1 MALFHFE
8 IKSDKRKSG
17 NRTSAKEHVTY
28 IDREGKYRDIDQRD
42 LEKIAT
48 ENIISGTA
56 STKPKPGKELL
67 LYSSPFGTI
76 ILDDSGVKISRNASP
91 QTIATALLL
100 AKEVYDCE
108 LSVRGMDSFKKAAA
122 SIAAALELPLQFEK
136 HFSDVVKTAKEKIE
150 NDRQRFELAGGKY
163 ILPGERDGENDRGT
177 ARRSNSRTLSKCCKK
192 CRGIQPD
199 LTGSSLAQA
208 AKRGICVP
216 TLSGSSMDV
225 SGRAIDVLLSKDE
238 YDDLQRSIQRRQQ
251 ANPQLR
257 WDVSGARRAAAEM
270 TTKKIMQNLHT
281 DFDKIFAASH
291 VQYINRET
299 RFKQRG
305 GCIKTGSHLP
315 AWADGS
321 AKKFFYAAD
330 KYEGKERERYKE
342 IVFALPNE
350 LTLEQQEEI
359 LNTFL
364 QKHLSDYY
372 YTWAIHDKIGSMS
385 NGEHHTH
392 VHIMFSTRKI
402 DAYEKAVGR
411 DAQLFFKRASPD
423 AAHPENGG
431 CPKDDKWNGKN
442 RIRFLLQLR
451 EDAAKIQNEILEKY
465 GHNARVDH
473 RSLKARRQEALANGN
488 TFLAEILNR
497 VPEAAVGPNELL
509 NENSETCRTQ
519 KNLRKYNYQQFKNK
533 ISKNIL
539 FCNIETEKNDR
550 LYKANKKSLQE
561 IMQVLNESDN
571 SILANDLAALSTQAK
586 EISIL
591 RSTLTSSSEAIE
603 QSFINIMREEQREAW
618 QNLKRLAQ
626 EQKQW
631 QQFKLSLNT
640 GAIPDPNLQKDVII
654 TVEKEITRLNDE
666 LRRQSPAMR
675 KIFEQFS
682 LPAVQKQLQTYAG
695 NKIFS
700 ERFARQKLQKL
711 LLGQQQSIANLSQH
725 YNDIVTNETHDNG
738 YSAQTISDS
747 IGEELKLL
755 YQQSKEIRNELKK
768 LRPKVISPERAM
780 TIAMNQYVHFAAKGK
795 LEFDFKSIR
804 EQRRSLQKNQNKD
817 KAASDILK
825 KIEELDLQEKMLVD
839 KCSSPEGKAKISE
852 IVAGILRK
860 NAPISMRFAQL
871 QANSHQLQVKIT
883 SLQEMYT
890 AAQEA
895 AGRYPYMRYKMSG
908 VPQSLRSSSHKIAAA
923 LAGDEKFTPLVMQS
937 REENFDDWE
946 LLTEAEKDE
955 RRNKR
960 GR

>member
-42 LEKIAT
+42 LDKIAT

-76 ILDDSGVKISRNASP
+76 RLDDSGVKISRNASP
-91 QTIATALLL
+91 QTIATALLV
-100 AKEVYDCE
+100 AKEIYDGE
-108 LSVRGMDSFKKAAA
+108 LSVRGMDAFKNSAA
-122 SIAAALELPLQFEK
+122 SIAAELELPLQFEK
-136 HFSDVVKTAKEKIE
+136 HFSDAVKAAKEEIE

-163 ILPGERDGENDRGT
+163 ILPGQRNGKSGRGT
-177 ARRSNSRTLSKCCKK
+177 ARGNDNRTLSECRKK
-192 CRGIQPD
+192 CGSIQSN
-199 LTGSSLAQA
+199 LAGSSLAQT
-208 AKRGICVP
+208 AKRGFCVP
-216 TLSGSSMDV
+216 ALSGRTMDV
-225 SGRAIDVLLSKDE
+225 SGRASDVLLSKDE
-238 YDDLQRSIQRRQQ
+238 YNDLQRSIQRRQQ

-257 WDVSGARRAAAEM
+257 WDVSGSRRAAAEM
-270 TTKKIMQNLHT
+270 TTKKIMQNLQT
-281 DFDKIFAASH
+281 DFSKIFAASH

-315 AWADGS
+315 TWADGS
-321 AKKFFYAAD
+321 AKNFFDAAD
-330 KYEGKERERYKE
+330 KYEGKDRERYKE

-359 LNTFL
+359 LNAFL

-372 YTWAIHDKIGSMS
+372 YAWAIHDKIGSMS
-385 NGEHHTH
+385 SGEHHTH

-402 DAYEKAVGR
+402 DAYEKVVGR
-411 DAQLFFKRASPD
+411 DARLFFKRASSD

-442 RIRFLLQLR
+442 RIRFLFQLR

-473 RSLKARRQEALANGN
+473 RSLKARRQEALSNGN

-497 VPEAAVGPNELL
+497 VPETAVGPNELL

-550 LYKANKKSLQE
+550 LYEANQKSLQE
-561 IMQVLNESDN
+561 IMQVLNENDRSV
-571 SILANDLAALSTQAK
+571 LANNLAALSTQAK

-591 RSTLTSSSEAIE
+591 RSTLTSSFEAIE

-618 QNLKRLAQ
+618 QNFKRLAQ
-626 EQKQW
+626 EQKHW

-640 GAIPDPNLQKDVII
+640 GAIPDPNLQKDVIT
-654 TVEKEITRLNDE
+654 TVDKEITRLNEE

-768 LRPKVISPERAM
+768 LRPKVISPKRAM

-795 LEFDFKSIR
+795 LAFDFKSIR

-839 KCSSPEGKAKISE
+839 KCSSPEGKAKINE

-890 AAQEA
+890 ATQEA

-908 VPQSLRSSSHKIAAA
+908 VPQSMRSSSHKIAAA

-937 REENFDDWE
+937 RDENFDDWE

>member
-42 LEKIAT
+42 LEKVST
-48 ENIISGTA
+48 ENIISGIA
-56 STKPKPGKELL
+56 SIKKIGRELL

-76 ILDDSGVKISRNASP
+76 KLDDSGVKISRNASP
-91 QTIATALLL
+91 QTIATAMLI

-108 LSVRGMDSFKKAAA
+108 LSVRGMEAFKKSAA
-122 SIAAALELPLQFEK
+122 SIAADLELPLQFEK
-136 HFSDVVKTAKEKIE
+136 HFSNVVKAAKEKIE
-150 NDRQRFELAGGKY
+150 NDRQQFELAGGKY
-163 ILPGERDGENDRGT
+163 ILPGERNGKNNRGT
-177 ARRSNSRTLSKCCKK
+177 AKRNDNRTLSECRKK
-192 CRGIQPD
+192 YGSIQPN
-199 LTGSSLAQA
+199 LAGSSLAQA
-208 AKRGICVP
+208 AKRGFCVP

-225 SGRAIDVLLSKDE
+225 SGRASDVLLSKDE
-238 YDDLQRSIQRRQQ
+238 YDDLQRSLRRRQQ

-257 WDVSGARRAAAEM
+257 WNVSGPRRADAEM
-270 TTKKIMQNLHT
+270 TAKKVMQNLQT
-281 DFDKIFAASH
+281 DFSKIFAASH

-321 AKKFFYAAD
+321 AKNFFDAAD
-330 KYEGKERERYKE
+330 KYEGKDRERYKE

-350 LTLEQQEEI
+350 LTLGQQEEI
-359 LNTFL
+359 LNAFL
-364 QKHLSDYY
+364 KKHLSDYY
-372 YTWAIHDKIGSMS
+372 YAWAIHDKIGSMS

-402 DAYEKAVGR
+402 DDYEKAVGR
-411 DAQLFFKRASPD
+411 DAQLFFKRASSD

-431 CPKDDKWNGKN
+431 CPKDSKWNGKD

-465 GHNARVDH
+465 GHNTRVDH

-509 NENSETCRTQ
+509 NENSEICRTQ

-539 FCNIETEKNDR
+539 SCNIETEKNDR
-550 LYKANKKSLQE
+550 LYAANQKSLQE
-561 IMQVLNESDN
+561 IMQVLNKNDKAV
-571 SILANDLAALSTQAK
+571 LANDLTALSTQAK
-586 EISIL
+586 EISIV
-591 RSTLTSSSEAIE
+591 RSTLSSSSEAIE
-603 QSFINIMREEQREAW
+603 QAFINIMREEQRESW
-618 QNLKRLAQ
+618 QNFKRLAQ
-626 EQKQW
+626 EQKHW
-631 QQFKLSLNT
+631 QQFKLSLKT
-640 GAIPDPNLQKDVII
+640 DAIPDPKLQKDV
-654 TVEKEITRLNDE
+654 TAAVDKEIKRLKKE
-666 LRRQSPAMR
+666 LHTQSPTIR

-711 LLGQQQSIANLSQH
+711 LLKQQQSIANLSQR
-725 YNDIVTNETHDNG
+725 YNNIVANETHDNG
-738 YSAQTISDS
+738 YSAQTIADN

-755 YQQSKEIRNELKK
+755 YQQSKEIRNELNK

-795 LEFDFKSIR
+795 VEFDFKSIR
-804 EQRRSLQKNQNKD
+804 EQRRALQKNQDKGKD
-817 KAASDILK
+817 TTDILK
-825 KIEELDLQEKMLVD
+825 KIEELDLQEKMLEE

-860 NAPISMRFAQL
+860 NAPISMRFTQL
-871 QANSHQLQVKIT
+871 QASSQQIQVKIT
-883 SLQEMYT
+883 SLQEMY
-890 AAQEA
+890 AAAKDA
-895 AGRYPYMRYKMSG
+895 ARRYPYMRYKMSG
-908 VPQSLRSSSHKIAAA
+908 MPQSLRSSSHSIAAA
-923 LAGDEKFTPLVMQS
+923 LAGDAKFTPLVLKS
-937 REENFDDWE
+937 RDEDYDDWE

-955 RRNKR
+955 MRNKK